1 MIAVPALVAA
11 GLVADAMRL
20 RRRLARFHRLPQP
33 RRAAPLS
40 WEGLRE
46 SAGYD
51 VIGADGAVISA
62 NVRHAA
68 IAHARDTGL
77 DVLGLIPADLPV
89 TRALDMLRHTR
100 DAGFA
105 AVVHTELLDDAYT
118 GDYTSTMA
126 RLRHH
131 DADTDHVVVPCHL
144 TPRSPAYKGRA
155 AWLHGLGVPLA
166 QAVVPSILAMALV
179 LAALAA
185 DPQWGPV
192 ALIAYCAVP
201 YLVFAGTP
209 LSPRDLHRT
218 ALLRPALTPYTW
230 WRTLVEDLPPWPRPL
245 PRRPR
250 KDEP

>member
-1 MIAVPALVAA
+1 VAA
-11 GLVADAMRL
+11 GLIADAVRL
-20 RRRLARFHRLPQP
+20 RRRLARLRRLPRP
-33 RRAAPLS
+33 RRAVPLS

-46 SAGYD
+46 PGGYD
-51 VIGADGAVISA
+51 VIGAGGAVISA

-126 RLRHH
+126 RLRRY
-131 DADTDHVVVPCHL
+131 DADTGHVVVPCHL
-144 TPRSPAYKGRA
+144 TPRAPACKGRA
-155 AWLHGLGVPLA
+155 AWLQGLGVSLA

-179 LAALAA
+179 LAALAS
-185 DPQWGPV
+185 DPQWGPIAV
-192 ALIAYCAVP
+192 IAYCAEP

-209 LSPRDLHRT
+209 LSPRDLHRM
-218 ALLRPALTPYTW
+218 ALLRPVLTPYTW
-230 WRTLVEDLPPWPRPL
+230 WRTLVEDLPPWRRPAL
-245 PRRPR
+245 RHPR

>member
-1 MIAVPALVAA
+1 VIAVPALVAA
-11 GLVADAMRL
+11 GLIADAVRL
-20 RRRLARFHRLPQP
+20 RRRLARLRRLPRP
-33 RRAAPLS
+33 RRAVPLS

-46 SAGYD
+46 PGGYD
-51 VIGADGAVISA
+51 VIGAGGAVISA

-126 RLRHH
+126 RLRRY
-131 DADTDHVVVPCHL
+131 DADTGHVVVPCHL
-144 TPRSPAYKGRA
+144 TPRAPACKGRA
-155 AWLHGLGVPLA
+155 AWLQGLGVSLA

-179 LAALAA
+179 LAALAS
-185 DPQWGPV
+185 DPQWGPIAV
-192 ALIAYCAVP
+192 IAYCAEP

-209 LSPRDLHRT
+209 LSPRDLHRM
-218 ALLRPALTPYTW
+218 ALLRPVLTPYTW
-230 WRTLVEDLPPWPRPL
+230 WRTLVEDLPPWRRPAL
-245 PRRPR
+245 RHPR